1 MKPLLLILI
10 KIMHISHANTNSSQ
24 TPKIECVF
32 GTRDIIFIFI
42 IIILT
47 LLIIIREI
55 KRKCIEIFL
64 YGDNR
69 ISDNRISDNDFIFEI
84 PRIKNTTNLI
94 IPIDSTNITV
104 EVVPV
109 KN

>member
-1 MKPLLLILI
+1 MKLFLFILI
-10 KIMHISHANTNSSQ
+10 KILHISHANTNSSQ

-69 ISDNRISDNDFIFEI
+69 VSDNDFIFEI
-84 PRIKNTTNLI
+84 PRIKNTANLI